1 MLPVAFRLSSAPRR
15 HRIVNTAPKVT
26 APKIEA
32 IVSSVTDIP
41 KARTACIAVAR
52 GSSSQPSGFYLA
64 IWRMCLPL
72 LSSIL
77 FSQFR
82 KSGKGFLLDMTDS
95 ILETISNEYAA
106 AAEKVGGSVVAVHAR
121 RWMPTSGIE
130 WKKGVVVTVHHGV
143 QRDEDIKVLLVGGRA
158 VSAKLVGRDPSTDIA
173 VLKIEDGSS
182 GAPQL
187 GDSTSLRLGHLVLAL
202 GRTRRGDL
210 VASSG
215 IIGGISGEWR
225 NQRGGQLDQHIRLDL
240 ALYPGFSG
248 GPLLNARGEVVGVNT
263 RGLAHGRAVTVPV
276 ATVNRVVEEL
286 LKKGH
291 IARPYLGIAM
301 QPVEVPENMRSRLPA
316 QMRVGLLV
324 MQVENGGPAERAGV
338 LLGDVLFEVS
348 GETVEHVDAIQDSL
362 AAAKIGDVLQIRVIR
377 AGEIKPVSITLGERA
392 R

>member
-1 MLPVAFRLSSAPRR
+1 MR
-15 HRIVNTAPKVT
+15 
-26 APKIEA
+26 
-32 IVSSVTDIP
+32 
-41 KARTACIAVAR
+41 
-52 GSSSQPSGFYLA
+52 
-64 IWRMCLPL
+64 LPL

-77 FSQFR
+77 LLQFR
-82 KSGKGFLLDMTDS
+82 KGVLLDMANS
-95 ILETISNEYAA
+95 ILEAISSELAT
-106 AAEKVGGSVVAVHAR
+106 AAEKVGSSVVAVHAR

-143 QRDEDIKVLLVGGRA
+143 QRDEDIKVLLAGGRA
-158 VSAKLVGRDPSTDIA
+158 VSAKLAGRDASTDIA
-173 VLKIEDGSS
+173 VLRIEEGSL

-187 GDSTSLRLGHLVLAL
+187 GESSSLRLGYLVLAL

-225 NQRGGQLDQHIRLDL
+225 NRRGGQLDQHIRLDL

-248 GPLLNARGEVVGVNT
+248 GPLLNPRGEVVGINT
-263 RGLAHGRAVTVPV
+263 RGLAHGRAVTVPA

-286 LKKGH
+286 LEKGH

-301 QPVEVPENMRSRLPA
+301 QPVELPENMRSKLPIETRA
-316 QMRVGLLV
+316 GLLV
-324 MQVENGGPAERAGV
+324 MHVENGGPGEKAGM

-348 GETVEHVDAIQDSL
+348 GQTVEHVDAIQDSL
-362 AAAKIGDVLQIRVIR
+362 ATARVGHVLRVRVIR

>member
-1 MLPVAFRLSSAPRR
+1 MRSP
-15 HRIVNTAPKVT
+15 
-26 APKIEA
+26 
-32 IVSSVTDIP
+32 
-41 KARTACIAVAR
+41 
-52 GSSSQPSGFYLA
+52 
-64 IWRMCLPL
+64 W

-82 KSGKGFLLDMTDS
+82 KGVLQDMANST
-95 ILETISNEYAA
+95 LETISSEFAS

-143 QRDEDIKVLLVGGRA
+143 QRNEDIKVLLGSGRA
-158 VSAKLVGRDPSTDIA
+158 VSAKLAGRDPSTDIA
-173 VLKIEDGSS
+173 VLRIEEGSS

-225 NQRGGQLDQHIRLDL
+225 NRRGGQLDQHIRLDL

-248 GPLLNARGEVVGVNT
+248 GPLLNARGEVVGMNT
-263 RGLAHGRAVTVPV
+263 RGLARGRAVTVPV
-276 ATVNRVVEEL
+276 VTVDRVVEEL
-286 LKKGH
+286 LNKGY

-301 QPVEVPENMRSRLPA
+301 QPVEVPDNMRSKLPP
-316 QMRVGLLV
+316 QTRVGLLV
-324 MQVENGGPAERAGV
+324 VHVENDGPAEKAGM
-338 LLGDVLFEVS
+338 LLGDVLFEVNRKS
-348 GETVEHVDAIQDSL
+348 VEHMDAIQDSL
-362 AAAKIGDVLQIRVIR
+362 TTATVGDVLQFRVIR
-377 AGEIKPVSITLGERA
+377 AGEVKLVSITLGERS

>member
-1 MLPVAFRLSSAPRR
+1 MRL
-15 HRIVNTAPKVT
+15 T
-26 APKIEA
+26 
-32 IVSSVTDIP
+32 
-41 KARTACIAVAR
+41 
-52 GSSSQPSGFYLA
+52 F
-64 IWRMCLPL
+64 

-77 FSQFR
+77 NPVLTV
-82 KSGKGFLLDMTDS
+82 SGKGFLLNMTTS
-95 ILETISNEYAA
+95 ILETISSEFAS
-106 AAEKVGGSVVAVHAR
+106 AAERTGGSVVAVHAR

-130 WKKGVVVTVHHGV
+130 WRKGVIVTVHHGV
-143 QRDEDIKVLLVGGRA
+143 QRDEDIKVLLDGGRA
-158 VSAKLVGRDPSTDIA
+158 VSAKLAGRDPSTDIA
-173 VLKIEDGSS
+173 VLRIEEGSS

-225 NQRGGQLDQHIRLDL
+225 NRRGGNFDQNIRLDL

-248 GPLLNARGEVVGVNT
+248 GPLLNARGEVVGINT
-263 RGLAHGRAVTVPV
+263 RGLGHGRAVTVPV

-286 LKKGH
+286 LEKGH

-301 QPVEVPENMRSRLPA
+301 QPVEVPENMRSKLPT

-324 MQVENGGPAERAGV
+324 MHVENGGPAEKAGV
-338 LLGDVLFEVS
+338 LLGDVLFEV
-348 GETVEHVDAIQDSL
+348 GGGTVERVDAIQDSL
-362 AAAKIGDVLQIRVIR
+362 ATAKIGDVLQIKVIR
-377 AGEIKPVSITLGERA
+377 AGEIKPVSIALGDRA